1 MWMVGVLLFLITMGF
16 AFTGYLLPWDQNAY
30 WATQVGINMV
40 GSVPFVGTFL
50 VKVMRGGDMLGA
62 LTLSRFFAVHV
73 LFLPAAIMGLVALHM
88 FILRRVGPAGPWS
101 RERRR
106 MGSETFYPRQVFMD
120 AVVML
125 GIFAVVVGLAL
136 VVSIQLTDK
145 ANPSDHSFV
154 PVPEWYFL
162 FYYQFLKYMEGPVLG
177 PIATWVIPGIFVG
190 LLLVLPFLDRH
201 RAREPAS
208 RAVVLGIGG
217 AFLAGVFL
225 LIGLSVH
232 DLGKIERT
240 DPAVAGGRALY
251 ERLGCAGCHRVHG
264 AGGAV
269 GPDLSYVGET
279 RTRDWLIQHFRD
291 PQSTSPGSIMP
302 KFPLKEL
309 ELNDLTAYMLS
320 LKKRA

>member
-1 MWMVGVLLFLITMGF
+1 
-16 AFTGYLLPWDQNAY
+16 
-30 WATQVGINMV
+30 
-40 GSVPFVGTFL
+40 
-50 VKVMRGGDMLGA
+50 
-62 LTLSRFFAVHV
+62 
-73 LFLPAAIMGLVALHM
+73 
-88 FILRRVGPAGPWS
+88 
-101 RERRR
+101 
-106 MGSETFYPRQVFMD
+106 MD

-125 GIFAVVVGLAL
+125 GVFAVVAALAL
-136 VVSIQLTDK
+136 FIQIPLTDK

-190 LLLVLPFLDRH
+190 LLLALPFLDRH
-201 RAREPAS
+201 QDREPAS
-208 RAVVLGIGG
+208 RPVVLGIGG
-217 AFLAGVFL
+217 VFLAGVFL

-232 DLGKIERT
+232 DLSKIERM

-291 PQSTSPGSIMP
+291 PQSTSPGSFMP
-302 KFPLKEL
+302 KFPLKEQ